1 MPFTL
6 TFTIPTVRKV
16 STRAIVDP
24 AQYDVEIN
32 TARGFSNP
40 TMSKSKKRTRTVRL
54 QDGVIYDPDQ
64 YDTEENVERHILHK
78 DEKSR

>member
-1 MPFTL
+1 MTFTL
-6 TFTIPTVRKV
+6 TFTIPNVRKV
-16 STRAIVDP
+16 STRSIVDP

-40 TMSKSKKRTRTVRL
+40 TMSKSKKRTHTVRL

>member
-6 TFTIPTVRKV
+6 TFNIPNIRKV

-40 TMSKSKKRTRTVRL
+40 TVSKSKKKTHIARR
-54 QDGVIYDPDQ
+54 QSGVIYDPDQ
-64 YDTEENVERHILHK
+64 HDTEENIERHILQK
-78 DEKSR
+78 SEKSR